1 MPRPRKSY
9 GMQPEN
15 IISIET
21 AKKTPGDMPI
31 CVGTR
36 VFDFAQWASVPEAI
50 EPATRLLLSR
60 QLHEAVQEIQSSGV
74 SQATVMNLCAS
85 GMRYWFKYLDAE
97 SGKGRV
103 IGCLA
108 DIVPRTVERYTEW
121 LKQQPARGK
130 GTISITSARA
140 IYNATKTVLMN
151 RVRAGQLGI
160 GVFPQIPFPNADRAY
175 VGHQAFTQGE
185 IERLLIALLK
195 DLDMIRSGNLP
206 SGSEAAAMTV
216 YLLLI
221 AARSG
226 RNLTPL
232 LEMSRD
238 AITDH
243 PLKPDMGV
251 LQLYKRRGFKIH
263 RQAFRY
269 HNTDD
274 ESASV
279 PSDVV
284 TLYREAL
291 ARSFPLLDLA
301 PKTMHD
307 RVWLYRAKG
316 NRGVKTL
323 NASNIDQ
330 QATALVARHQ
340 IFGDR
345 RASNGLPEL
354 LKVNVSRLRK
364 TFATRIWQLTNGNLF
379 KTAQLLGNS
388 TRMTDSHYLA
398 VTPEMERN
406 HKFVGRILEGVMTG
420 QVNEQSFRDDLSA
433 RLSIEPEKVDLLL
446 SGALNTGVARCS
458 DPINCRFAPR
468 NGTTNCQRF
477 LHCFRCPN
485 QVVIESDLYSLF
497 SFYWLLIKERGLLG
511 KSRWNSVYAW
521 VIRVIDNDITPLFDP
536 VVVEREKHRALATPH
551 PMWRDRTLLGGDE

>member
-1 MPRPRKSY
+1 
-9 GMQPEN
+9 MQPEN
-15 IISIET
+15 VIPIAT
-21 AKKTPGDMPI
+21 AKKPPDDMTI

-36 VFDFAQWASVPEAI
+36 AFDFALWASVPGAA
-50 EPATRLLLSR
+50 EPATRQLLSR
-60 QLHEAVQEIQSSGV
+60 QLHEAVREIQSSGV
-74 SQATVMNLCAS
+74 SQATVLNLCAS

-97 SGKGRV
+97 SNKGRIIEHV
-103 IGCLA
+103 A
-108 DIVPRTVERYTEW
+108 DITPRTVERYTEW
-121 LKQQPARGK
+121 LKEQPARGK
-130 GTISITSARA
+130 GTISVTSARA

-185 IERLLIALLK
+185 IERLLVALLK
-195 DLDMIRSGNLP
+195 DLDVIRSGNLP
-206 SGSEAAAMTV
+206 GGSEAAAMTV

-243 PLKPDMGV
+243 PLKPDLGV
-251 LQLYKRRGFKIH
+251 LQVYKRRGFKIH

-269 HNTDD
+269 HSSDD

-291 ARSFPLLDLA
+291 ARSAPLLELA
-301 PKTMHD
+301 PKTLQD
-307 RVWLYRAKG
+307 RLWIYRA
-316 NRGVKTL
+316 RDIGVTAL
-323 NASNIDQ
+323 NASNISQ
-330 QATALVARHQ
+330 QTLALVARHQ
-340 IFGDR
+340 IFSDR
-345 RASNGLPEL
+345 KASNGKSEL

-364 TFATRIWQLTNGNLF
+364 TFATRIWQLTSGNLF

-388 TRMTDSHYLA
+388 PRMTDSHYLA

-420 QVNEQSFRDDLSA
+420 MVSEQSFRDDLSA
-433 RLSIEPEKVDLLL
+433 QLSMEPEKVDLLL

-458 DPINCRFAPR
+458 DPINGRFAPR

-485 QVVIESDLYSLF
+485 QVVIESDLYRLF
-497 SFYWLLIKERGLLG
+497 SFYWLLIKERELLG
-511 KSRWNSVYAW
+511 KSRWKSVYAW
-521 VIRVIDNDITPLFDP
+521 VIRAIDNDITPRFDP
-536 VVVEREKHRALATPH
+536 VVVERERCRALDTPH
-551 PMWRDRTLLGGDE
+551 PMWRDRALLGGDE